1 MSHTSRRRSSANPR
15 SSVIGTWVWALTR
28 PGMTTRPPQS
38 IVSAAA
44 YVSAPGPTAAW
55 ETRKLPLDVWTSA
68 ALPTD
73 ESGEL
78 ASTLRVI
85 VPLETLALIVES
97 EGAVV
102 SALVGLPPHPCNRD
116 AIDTND
122 AAWTQNSRRVGF

>member
-38 IVSAAA
+38 IVS
-44 YVSAPGPTAAW
+44 TAEW

-122 AAWTQNSRRVGF
+122 AAWTQNSRRV